1 MIDGI
6 SSVNNVDGSEI
17 GSISDVTLDVNNG
30 QADNLNVSYISNLDN
45 FILIFAIKTI

>member
-17 GSISDVTLDVNNG
+17 GSISDVTLAVNNG
-30 QADNLNVSYISNLDN
+30 QVDNLNVSYISNLDN
-45 FILIFAIKTI
+45 FILIFAIKIS